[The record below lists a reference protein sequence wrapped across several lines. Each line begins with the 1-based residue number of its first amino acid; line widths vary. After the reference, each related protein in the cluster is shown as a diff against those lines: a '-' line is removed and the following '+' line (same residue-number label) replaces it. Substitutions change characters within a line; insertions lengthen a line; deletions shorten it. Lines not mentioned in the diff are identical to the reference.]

1 MEVKSCYVVHYLN
14 DGGRGE
20 EDTVLKL
27 VKKSVSHSK

>member
-1 MEVKSCYVVHYLN
+1 MHITNIVYYLN